1 MATIT
6 IDGTDYDTEDL
17 SETAKGQVLSLQFV
31 QSELKKLE
39 AQTAV
44 FKTAEVAYTN
54 ALQKELDNIA

>member
-17 SETAKGQVLSLQFV
+17 SDTAKGQVLSLQFV
-31 QSELKKLE
+31 QSELKRLE

-54 ALQKELDNIA
+54 ALQKELDNLS